1 MKVEN
6 KFKTTY
12 NLYKENTYQY
22 IRCHIRSDVNETKRH
37 NAREYATKT
46 QQVYLNRYYCVEK
59 LNQMRM
65 CK

>member
-6 KFKTTY
+6 KFKATY

-37 NAREYATKT
+37 NAKGICYKDSVGIFKQILLCREVKPNEN
-46 QQVYLNRYYCVEK
+46 V
-59 LNQMRM
+59 
-65 CK
+65 